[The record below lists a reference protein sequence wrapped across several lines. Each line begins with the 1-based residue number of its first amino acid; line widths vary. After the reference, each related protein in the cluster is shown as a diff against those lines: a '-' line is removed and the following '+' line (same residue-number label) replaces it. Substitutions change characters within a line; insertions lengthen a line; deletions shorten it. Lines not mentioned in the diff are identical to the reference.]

1 MANVQIAKTK
11 KKLFNTKQR
20 ITNKL
25 EAILGDLSFPIIL
38 QYATSTLQY
47 RDKESI
53 KENDDSSLSNVLK
66 QHDET
71 QGTYFW
77 Q

>member
-20 ITNKL
+20 ITNKVQV
-25 EAILGDLSFPIIL
+25 ILADLGFPIIL

-47 RDKESI
+47 SDKESI

-66 QHDET
+66 QYDET
-71 QGTYFW
+71 QGTHFW